1 MSKTKIVSK
10 VTIDIVTLFPKM
22 FDGPFAESII
32 KRGVD
37 TGLIKINIHDLRPF
51 GLGPHQM
58 VDDRPYGGGVGMVF
72 MVEPIFKIIN
82 SLKTKDSWVVATV
95 ASGEKFTQKMAQN
108 LSSKKH
114 LIIIA
119 GHYEGYDQRI
129 LDNLVD
135 QEISIGDYILTGGEL
150 PAMVITDTV
159 ARLIPGVLKKEEA
172 AALESFSDSM
182 SLEHPHYTRPE
193 EFNGW
198 KVPEILRSGN
208 HAQINSWREE
218 KSKEKTKKVRPDLV

>member
-1 MSKTKIVSK
+1 MEMEKTK
-10 VTIDIVTLFPKM
+10 IDIVTLFPKM
-22 FDGPFAESII
+22 FEGPFAESII
-32 KRGVD
+32 KRGID
-37 TGLIKINIHDLRPF
+37 NNLLEIGIHDLRPF
-51 GLGPHQM
+51 GIGAHQM

-72 MVEPIFKIIN
+72 MVEPMFNAIN
-82 SLKTKDSWVVATV
+82 SLKTKDSFVIATS
-95 ASGEKFTQKMAQN
+95 ASGDKFTQKIARD
-108 LSSKKH
+108 LSLKKH

-129 LDNLVD
+129 LDNIVD

-150 PAMVITDTV
+150 PSMVIAEAV

-172 AALESFSDSM
+172 AELESFSDSM
-182 SLEHPHYTRPE
+182 QLEHPHYTRPE

-198 KVPEILRSGN
+198 SVPEILRSGN

-218 KSKEKTKKVRPDLV
+218 KSKEKTKKVRPDLA